1 MVYVSHVTL
10 AAIAVFLTHLSV
22 GAAETQPVVH
32 LHQRM
37 NSNDQP
43 GAEAVVSNDS
53 FNPGVKQSCDSVAVS
68 AQDSTKNEA
77 CEFNPDGT
85 PVQTVPE
92 DTKKRAKRD
101 EDTPRPYL
109 VTTVDGITQAQYEEF
124 AKKPPLGDKQGDI
137 IAFDEVEW
145 VSCQYL
151 NLTDAEAAIVRQD
164 PIIAWAEPMSEEDG
178 EALVIPNHGGTNSLY
193 TRATLPQSLSQRD
206 DSAAHLRLLS
216 ARNQKNDP
224 AQLPNYVFEPSLGQG
239 QTIYVLDTGYRK
251 SHQEFDASEREVRD
265 FVVPNRHTLAL
276 GSLSDDQKGPEDM
289 TDINGHGTMV
299 ASIVAGYISG
309 VASKAN
315 LVVVKMRNWAKNPQ
329 NPESD
334 KLVPRGV
341 TDSGLEFALSW
352 TFKDIEQQ
360 RRQNTD
366 PNAKYV
372 INLSYGWIK
381 EIAQGKINIMERA
394 LRKCKDK
401 DITLVI
407 AAGNEGAIRTLDTL
421 TPQAF
426 GTDDRF
432 SMITVGGV
440 DQAGR
445 YYRDTVQGNG
455 QGGQVDIYADAVN
468 VVAAKHDG
476 EDDSTTSATGTSAAA
491 PAIAGL
497 AAYFFS
503 IPELRS
509 NWRDGS
515 VPADMKAFILKN
527 AEIRNDDPFNGDEY
541 ENSPKPEKDSLKVPY
556 NLALNQL
563 CDLPDTNAKRSL
575 FTKRAPTPEQ
585 SVPGRPIVENS
596 AVTNE
601 DLKNEICNVHNR
613 PAESEPEPEP
623 EQPEQPDSPPPPPPN
638 TASCKVLEQGLGGGK
653 WEVTGSGW
661 GDEGSLKE
669 KFGDDSFSFTG
680 GDTFTATFLSGM
692 SVEDI
697 ENAVREMSGLG
708 DVTCST

>member
-1 MVYVSHVTL
+1 MLLSIRGRETQHFKHHIIHTHSNNNSFIIFIHCAFRGTSSSCSLNYTVYGNRTSLYPIRCRLPRFAKASVMVYVSHVTL
-10 AAIAVFLTHLSV
+10 AAIAVLLTHLSV
-22 GAAETQPVVH
+22 GAAEIQPVVH

-85 PVQTVPE
+85 PVQTVSE

-109 VTTVDGITQAQYEEF
+109 VTTVDGITLAQYEEF

-193 TRATLPQSLSQRD
+193 TRATLPQSLNQRD

-289 TDINGHGTMV
+289 ADINGHGTMV
-299 ASIVAGYISG
+299 ASIAAGYVSG

-315 LVVVKMRNWAKNPQ
+315 LVVVKMRNSAKNPQ

-334 KLVPRGV
+334 KLIPRGV
-341 TDSGLEFALSW
+341 TDSALEFALSW

-366 PNAKYV
+366 PNAKYI
-372 INLSYGWIK
+372 INLSYGKRCHSQGLWQTILTRNLGWIK
-381 EIAQGKINIMERA
+381 ESAQGKINTMERA

-401 DITLVI
+401 DITLVV
-407 AAGNEGAIRTLDTL
+407 AAGNDGAIRTLDTL

-440 DQAGR
+440 DQAGK
-445 YYRDTVQGNG
+445 YYRDTIQGNG

-476 EDDSTTSATGTSAAA
+476 EDDSTTPATGTSAAA
-491 PAIAGL
+491 PAIVSTRC
-497 AAYFFS
+497 YF
-503 IPELRS
+503 LQ
-509 NWRDGS
+509 
-515 VPADMKAFILKN
+515 
-527 AEIRNDDPFNGDEY
+527 PF
-541 ENSPKPEKDSLKVPY
+541 
-556 NLALNQL
+556 AM
-563 CDLPDTNAKRSL
+563 C
-575 FTKRAPTPEQ
+575 
-585 SVPGRPIVENS
+585 
-596 AVTNE
+596 
-601 DLKNEICNVHNR
+601 
-613 PAESEPEPEP
+613 
-623 EQPEQPDSPPPPPPN
+623 
-638 TASCKVLEQGLGGGK
+638 
-653 WEVTGSGW
+653 
-661 GDEGSLKE
+661 
-669 KFGDDSFSFTG
+669 
-680 GDTFTATFLSGM
+680 
-692 SVEDI
+692 
-697 ENAVREMSGLG
+697 
-708 DVTCST
+708 

>member
-22 GAAETQPVVH
+22 GTAETQPVVH

-43 GAEAVVSNDS
+43 GAEAVASNDS

-85 PVQTVPE
+85 PVQTVSE

-334 KLVPRGV
+334 KLIPRGV
-341 TDSGLEFALSW
+341 TDSALEFALSW

-372 INLSYGWIK
+372 INLSYGKWYHPQGLWQTILTRSLGWIK

-491 PAIAGL
+491 PAIVSTCRYL
-497 AAYFFS
+497 
-503 IPELRS
+503 LQ
-509 NWRDGS
+509 
-515 VPADMKAFILKN
+515 
-527 AEIRNDDPFNGDEY
+527 PF
-541 ENSPKPEKDSLKVPY
+541 
-556 NLALNQL
+556 AM
-563 CDLPDTNAKRSL
+563 C
-575 FTKRAPTPEQ
+575 
-585 SVPGRPIVENS
+585 
-596 AVTNE
+596 
-601 DLKNEICNVHNR
+601 
-613 PAESEPEPEP
+613 
-623 EQPEQPDSPPPPPPN
+623 
-638 TASCKVLEQGLGGGK
+638 
-653 WEVTGSGW
+653 
-661 GDEGSLKE
+661 
-669 KFGDDSFSFTG
+669 
-680 GDTFTATFLSGM
+680 
-692 SVEDI
+692 
-697 ENAVREMSGLG
+697 
-708 DVTCST
+708 

>member
-1 MVYVSHVTL
+1 MVCVSHVTL
-10 AAIAVFLTHLSV
+10 AAIVVFLTNLSV

-37 NSNDQP
+37 NSDDQP

-53 FNPGVKQSCDSVAVS
+53 FNLGAKQSCDSGAVS

-85 PVQTVPE
+85 PVQTVSE

-137 IAFDEVEW
+137 IAFNEVEW

-193 TRATLPQSLSQRD
+193 TRATLPQSLNQRD

-289 TDINGHGTMV
+289 ADINGHGTMV
-299 ASIVAGYISG
+299 ASIAAGYVSG

-315 LVVVKMRNWAKNPQ
+315 LVVVKMRNSAKNPQ

-334 KLVPRGV
+334 KLIPRGV
-341 TDSGLEFALSW
+341 TDSALEFALSW

-366 PNAKYV
+366 PNAKYI
-372 INLSYGWIK
+372 INLSYGKRCHSQGLWQTILTRNLGWIK
-381 EIAQGKINIMERA
+381 ESAQGKINTMERA
-394 LRKCKDK
+394 LSKCKDK
-401 DITLVI
+401 DITLVV
-407 AAGNEGAIRTLDTL
+407 AAGNDGAIRTLDTL

-432 SMITVGGV
+432 SMIIVGGV
-440 DQAGR
+440 DQAGK
-445 YYRDTVQGNG
+445 YYRDTIQGNG

-476 EDDSTTSATGTSAAA
+476 EDDSTTPATGTSAAA
-491 PAIAGL
+491 PAIVSTRC
-497 AAYFFS
+497 YF
-503 IPELRS
+503 PQ
-509 NWRDGS
+509 
-515 VPADMKAFILKN
+515 
-527 AEIRNDDPFNGDEY
+527 PF
-541 ENSPKPEKDSLKVPY
+541 
-556 NLALNQL
+556 AM
-563 CDLPDTNAKRSL
+563 C
-575 FTKRAPTPEQ
+575 
-585 SVPGRPIVENS
+585 
-596 AVTNE
+596 
-601 DLKNEICNVHNR
+601 
-613 PAESEPEPEP
+613 
-623 EQPEQPDSPPPPPPN
+623 
-638 TASCKVLEQGLGGGK
+638 
-653 WEVTGSGW
+653 
-661 GDEGSLKE
+661 
-669 KFGDDSFSFTG
+669 
-680 GDTFTATFLSGM
+680 
-692 SVEDI
+692 
-697 ENAVREMSGLG
+697 
-708 DVTCST
+708 